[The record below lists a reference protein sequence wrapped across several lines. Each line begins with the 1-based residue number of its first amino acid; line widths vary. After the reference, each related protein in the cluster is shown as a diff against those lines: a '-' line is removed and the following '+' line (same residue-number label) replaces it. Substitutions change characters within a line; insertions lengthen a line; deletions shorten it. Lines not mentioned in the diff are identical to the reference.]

1 MDIDNDK
8 LSEYKKMII
17 PIRCVSCNNV
27 LAGKWLPYLKK
38 VAENKKDDGRPAN
51 DEMVYLTQTTT
62 KTAEGRALD
71 EIGVLRTCCRRH
83 ILTHVD
89 LI

>member
-1 MDIDNDK
+1 
-8 LSEYKKMII
+8 MII

-27 LAGKWLPYLKK
+27 LAGKWLTYIEKVKEFKK
-38 VAENKKDDGRPAN
+38 KDGRPEN
-51 DEMVYLTQTTT
+51 DEMLYLTQSTT

-71 EIGVLRTCCRRH
+71 EIGVVRTCCRRH
-83 ILTHVD
+83 MLTHVD

>member
-1 MDIDNDK
+1 
-8 LSEYKKMII
+8 MII

-27 LAGKWLPYLKK
+27 LAGKWLPYTKLVKEYKK
-38 VAENKKDDGRPAN
+38 EDGRT
-51 DEMVYLTQTTT
+51 DGELQYLTQETK

-71 EIGVLRTCCRRH
+71 KLGLIKQCCRRH
-83 ILTHVD
+83 MLTHVD

>member
-1 MDIDNDK
+1 MDIDSAIK
-8 LSEYKKMII
+8 QRRKMII

-38 VAENKKDDGRPAN
+38 VEELKKKDGRPAN
-51 DEMVYLTQTTT
+51 DEMQYLTQTTV

-71 EIGVLRTCCRRH
+71 ELGLTRTCCRRH
-83 ILTHVD
+83 MLTHVD

>member
-1 MDIDNDK
+1 
-8 LSEYKKMII
+8 MII

-27 LAGKWLPYLKK
+27 LAGKWLPYIKLVKDYKK
-38 VAENKKDDGRPAN
+38 EDGRSET
-51 DEMVYLTQTTT
+51 DELQYLTQETK

-71 EIGVLRTCCRRH
+71 KLGLEKTCCRRH
-83 ILTHVD
+83 MLTHVD

>member
-1 MDIDNDK
+1 MDIDSAIK
-8 LSEYKKMII
+8 QKRKMII

-27 LAGKWLPYLKK
+27 LAGKWMPYLKK
-38 VAENKKDDGRPAN
+38 VEELKKKDGRPAN
-51 DEMVYLTQTTT
+51 DEMQYLTQTTV

-71 EIGVLRTCCRRH
+71 ELGLVRTCCRRH
-83 ILTHVD
+83 MLTHVD

>member
-1 MDIDNDK
+1 
-8 LSEYKKMII
+8 MII

-27 LAGKWLPYLKK
+27 LAGKWISYIEK
-38 VAENKKDDGRPAN
+38 VKENKKKDGRPDN

-71 EIGVLRTCCRRH
+71 ELGIVRMCCRRH
-83 ILTHVD
+83 MLTHVD
-89 LI
+89 LM